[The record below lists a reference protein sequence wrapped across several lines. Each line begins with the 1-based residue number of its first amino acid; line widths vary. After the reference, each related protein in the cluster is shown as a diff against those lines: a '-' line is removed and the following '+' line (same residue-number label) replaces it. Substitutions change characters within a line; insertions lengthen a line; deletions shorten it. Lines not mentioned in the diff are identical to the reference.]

1 MFLKQ
6 AYIKVH
12 KKKLG
17 RGLEKKDD
25 VEEKDHVSVPKSKME
40 VRVTL
45 LEMKR
50 KLNQN
55 EGNNIIENTLNNKY
69 TFFKKRIFMW
79 LLVSEQFHLIL

>member
-1 MFLKQ
+1 
-6 AYIKVH
+6 
-12 KKKLG
+12 
-17 RGLEKKDD
+17 
-25 VEEKDHVSVPKSKME
+25 ME

-69 TFFKKRIFMW
+69 TFFLKKDFYVVISIRTVSPNFMK
-79 LLVSEQFHLIL
+79 VMMYTY

>member
-1 MFLKQ
+1 
-6 AYIKVH
+6 
-12 KKKLG
+12 
-17 RGLEKKDD
+17 
-25 VEEKDHVSVPKSKME
+25 ME

-69 TFFKKRIFMW
+69 TFLKKGF
-79 LLVSEQFHLIL
+79 LCGY